1 MGRIYLLSGNANAVV
16 SSVNYELGEIHNI
29 LIGFPHT
36 TRRVA
41 ADDADHPQIKSDQN
55 ELISSTQLAGG
66 TDPLQ
71 FFPSGFRRRG
81 IRAISG
87 L

>member
-1 MGRIYLLSGNANAVV
+1 MVGRIYLLSGNANAAV

-36 TRRVA
+36 IRRVA

-55 ELISSTQLAGG
+55 ELTSG
-66 TDPLQ
+66 TGRAQ
-71 FFPSGFRRRG
+71 G
-81 IRAISG
+81 IGRVDVFSDVDQSALKSF
-87 L
+87 